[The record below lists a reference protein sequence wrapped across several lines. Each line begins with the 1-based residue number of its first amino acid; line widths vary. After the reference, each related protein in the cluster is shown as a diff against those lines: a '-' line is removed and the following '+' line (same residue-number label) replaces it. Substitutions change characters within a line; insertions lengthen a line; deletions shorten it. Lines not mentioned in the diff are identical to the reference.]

1 MFTWIIGQGIKFWFR
16 WKKHSKLL
24 IESQNWQC
32 RKQFNKPINVL
43 KRKKR
48 CSVNVFISRYIGI
61 ACATATNYD
70 FTSEAVFCISLWK
83 KKEQTL
89 HRSYLIY
96 TVNISS
102 TLVINTTIGSII
114 NTTRQHCQ
122 RCMPVW
128 FAFSEKSI
136 KMTLSPILSFH
147 SKCKINFVL
156 R

>member
-1 MFTWIIGQGIKFWFR
+1 MSSYRGTLGLHVPLQQIMILR
-16 WKKHSKLL
+16 A
-24 IESQNWQC
+24 
-32 RKQFNKPINVL
+32 
-43 KRKKR
+43 KRFF
-48 CSVNVFISRYIGI
+48 V
-61 ACATATNYD
+61 
-70 FTSEAVFCISLWK
+70 SLCG